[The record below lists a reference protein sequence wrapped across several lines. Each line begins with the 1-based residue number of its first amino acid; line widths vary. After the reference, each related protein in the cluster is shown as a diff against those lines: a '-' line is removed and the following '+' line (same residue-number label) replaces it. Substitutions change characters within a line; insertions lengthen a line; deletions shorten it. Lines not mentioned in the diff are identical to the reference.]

1 MNNSKLNASIEACEY
16 VKATID
22 TQSIIGVGTGSTVN
36 FFIAELGK
44 IKNLFKGAVSSSEA
58 SSKLL
63 MDQGIE
69 VFELN
74 DVNEI
79 LLYIDGADEVD
90 EQNRLI
96 KGGGGAHTREKI
108 VAAASQ
114 EFICI
119 VDKSK
124 LVKNLGTF
132 PLPVEVLERSRSF
145 VAREL
150 VKLGGTPVLRL
161 GFVTDHGNQILDV
174 HDLQISN
181 PTELERKINLI
192 PGVVDN
198 GIFAHH
204 KPSKIIIG
212 KN

>member
-1 MNNSKLNASIEACEY
+1 VIFP
-16 VKATID
+16 AT
-22 TQSIIGVGTGSTVN
+22 
-36 FFIAELGK
+36 
-44 IKNLFKGAVSSSEA
+44 AVA
-58 SSKLL
+58 L
-63 MDQGIE
+63 
-69 VFELN
+69 
-74 DVNEI
+74 
-79 LLYIDGADEVD
+79 
-90 EQNRLI
+90 
-96 KGGGGAHTREKI
+96 
-108 VAAASQ
+108 
-114 EFICI
+114 

-150 VKLGGTPVLRL
+150 VKLGGAPVLRL

-181 PTELERKINLI
+181 PTELEQKINLI